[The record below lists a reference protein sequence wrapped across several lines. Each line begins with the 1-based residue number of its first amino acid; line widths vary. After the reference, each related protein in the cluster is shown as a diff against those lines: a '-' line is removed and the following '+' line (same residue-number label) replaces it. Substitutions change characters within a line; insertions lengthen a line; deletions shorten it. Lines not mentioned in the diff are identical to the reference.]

1 MERFYSNRIK
11 KLPTSIFATM
21 SKLAFEYKAV
31 NLGQGFPDFDGPEWM
46 PEKAYEAM
54 KAGKNQYAPS
64 PGIYSLRMQI
74 SELQKK
80 HYGLNWDPDKNILIS
95 TGATE
100 ALYTAFQAFVNP
112 GDEVIVFEP
121 FYDAYQSDIILSGG
135 IPKYVTLHKPNF
147 EIDFNELENAITDK
161 TKILV
166 LNNPHNPTGK
176 VFSENELKEIAK
188 ICIKNDILV
197 ISDEVYEFLT
207 FDGNKHIPIISLD
220 NMAERTLTISSTG
233 KTFGMTGWKV
243 GFLTGHEK
251 LISAV
256 QKVRQWSTFAV
267 NTPAQHAMAY
277 GFSVFDEY
285 LPEFHKV
292 YQAKKDYIINELK
305 DSAYKVYNPGGSYF
319 LMVDIPRD
327 KFSNDVEAAEK
338 LVREFGVATIPPSVF
353 YEKSEEGSTMLR
365 LCFAKKEETLKE
377 GIRRLKLI

>member
-11 KLPTSIFATM
+11 KLPTSIFAKM
-21 SKLAFEYKAV
+21 SKLAFEYQAV

-64 PGIYSLRMQI
+64 PGIYSLRKQI
-74 SELQKK
+74 SVLHKK

-161 TKILV
+161 TKLLV

-207 FDGNKHIPIISLD
+207 FDGNKHIPIINLD
-220 NMAERTLTISSTG
+220 NMADRTLTISSTG

-267 NTPAQHAMAY
+267 NTPAQHAMTY
-277 GFSVFDEY
+277 GFSIFDEY

-305 DSAYKVYNPGGSYF
+305 DSAYKIHNPGGSYF

-377 GIRRLKLI
+377 GVRRLKLI